1 MGRGNRKKK
10 KNGARSVVPHQ
21 PFSTTIAPATL
32 NQQSLS
38 LSQQNTVIL
47 SPNATI
53 SELQSINAFNESDKE
68 WVKAYIEKEQAHR
81 HALEDVREQNRKDSD
96 DRLIQIAGRS
106 QMIGAFGGVI
116 VTLGLAGAA
125 VYFVSRDGMWLLL
138 ERCLV
143 HCCHLPPHFSE
154 DGTRIKAIPVSNS

>member
-125 VYFVSRDGMWLLL
+125 VYFVSKGWNVAAVGAVLSALLPFATAFFG
-138 ERCLV
+138 RRNKDK
-143 HCCHLPPHFSE
+143 S
-154 DGTRIKAIPVSNS
+154 DSGKQ